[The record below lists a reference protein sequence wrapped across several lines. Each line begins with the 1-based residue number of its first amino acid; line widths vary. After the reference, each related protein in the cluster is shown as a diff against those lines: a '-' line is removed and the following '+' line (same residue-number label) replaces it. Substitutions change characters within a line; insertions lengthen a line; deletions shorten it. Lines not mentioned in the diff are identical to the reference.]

1 MRAIIAKMAREL
13 CSSLAERG
21 RAGRTIGIKVRLDD
35 FTTVTRAHSVPE
47 PTCDEQV
54 VCAHALRLLR
64 EYAPQRPVRLLGV
77 RVAGLAGFARAAR
90 RIRRERRRRGRGV
103 TGACPAGAASV
114 MLTRQAAR

>member
-1 MRAIIAKMAREL
+1 MAREL
-13 CSSLAERG
+13 CSSLAQRG

-77 RVAGLAGFARAAR
+77 RVAGLAGSRGQHDESDGSDVDEDGAS
-90 RIRRERRRRGRGV
+90 RGR
-103 TGACPAGAASV
+103 AQLALP
-114 MLTRQAAR
+114 L